1 MSLPSGHIQVLTA
14 LPATGNGRYLYL
26 GRVLGA
32 STATSRDGEEI
43 RLGRSDLVFCDPT
56 RPRSL
61 RFDGA
66 CEMTVFRISRQR
78 LALSDEDLDRVTGMA
93 VRGDSGL
100 GGLVSNVLVT
110 LTNEADA
117 HGADVIGRLTRSAV
131 DLIIVL
137 MMELLQSG
145 TDMSASLTTP
155 GGRDMLHQIKAY
167 IDEHLTDP
175 DLSPRTIARAHH
187 ISVRY
192 LHKLFQSHG
201 ATVGTWVR
209 QRRLDS
215 CRTDLSL
222 TFNRNTT
229 VAAVARRWGFS
240 SPAHFS
246 RSFKEAYG
254 MTPREWQSLAAS

>member
-1 MSLPSGHIQVLTA
+1 MPLGHIHVLTEI
-14 LPATGNGRYLYL
+14 PATGNGRYLYL
-26 GRVLGA
+26 GRVLSE
-32 STATSRDGEEI
+32 STAISGDGDEI
-43 RLGRSDLVFCDPT
+43 CLERSDLVFCDPA
-56 RPRSL
+56 RPPSL

-78 LALSDEDLDRVTGMA
+78 LALSEEDLGRVTGMV

-100 GGLVSNVLVT
+100 GAIVSDVLVT
-110 LTNEADA
+110 LATEADA
-117 HGADVIGRLTRSAV
+117 HGADVIGQLTRSAV
-131 DLIIVL
+131 DLLIVL
-137 MMELLQSG
+137 VMELLQAE
-145 TDMSASLTTP
+145 TDLSASTTTP
-155 GGRDMLHQIKAY
+155 GGREMLNQIRAY
-167 IDEHLTDP
+167 IDEQLTDP

-215 CRTDLSL
+215 CRTDLSR